1 VTRAI
6 GTATNA
12 IKGQIENTAD
22 KVREVIKDHPL
33 ASLAV
38 ASVATA
44 VTQATANRFIGS
56 SAEFAES
63 LNEGT
68 YVTNII
74 VPAIRALLKNLPY
87 GMSTFISTSERQ
99 SIASA
104 DRKRGSNDEGKT
116 KLGRRPDIM
125 FVMKDRGKKYELM
138 YTECSRIWKT
148 AQQ

>member
-44 VTQATANRFIGS
+44 VTQATANRFIEEEHITAGSVIYQAIEDDPWVQKNELKNIIERAVSFVNNNNTRGS
-56 SAEFAES
+56 SRHTTLLEILPEF
-63 LNEGT
+63 EGET
-68 YVTNII
+68 QEKHVSAL
-74 VPAIRALLKNLPY
+74 PA
-87 GMSTFISTSERQ
+87 FILRG
-99 SIASA
+99 
-104 DRKRGSNDEGKT
+104 RK
-116 KLGRRPDIM
+116 
-125 FVMKDRGKKYELM
+125 
-138 YTECSRIWKT
+138 
-148 AQQ
+148 

>member
-1 VTRAI
+1 MTSSNNGVTRAI

-56 SAEFAES
+56 SAE
-63 LNEGT
+63 
-68 YVTNII
+68 VVCKCITNCTC
-74 VPAIRALLKNLPY
+74 
-87 GMSTFISTSERQ
+87 G
-99 SIASA
+99 
-104 DRKRGSNDEGKT
+104 
-116 KLGRRPDIM
+116 
-125 FVMKDRGKKYELM
+125 
-138 YTECSRIWKT
+138 
-148 AQQ
+148 